1 MSDILPF
8 ALSSSSQSSGV
19 SEPQLPEYADM
30 PESVIDPVCVSIVT
44 FPLAGTTTENHTSL
58 PVKEAHVGLVPEDEV
73 VAPTVV

>member
-1 MSDILPF
+1 
-8 ALSSSSQSSGV
+8 
-19 SEPQLPEYADM
+19 M